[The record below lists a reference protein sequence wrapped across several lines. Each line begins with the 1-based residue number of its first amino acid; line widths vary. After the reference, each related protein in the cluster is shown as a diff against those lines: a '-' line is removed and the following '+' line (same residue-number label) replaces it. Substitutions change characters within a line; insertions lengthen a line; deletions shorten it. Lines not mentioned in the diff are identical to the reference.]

1 MADRAAELIAALSEL
16 ADPEEVPKVRKFFRG
31 ADPETQVMG
40 VSIGKVF
47 PVAKRFAD
55 LSLDDIERLLEDPHY
70 EVRMAA
76 VSVMDFQARQ
86 KRLDPERRKAL
97 YNLYLHCHDRINN
110 WDLVDR
116 AAPHVIGE
124 YLIDKDRS
132 VLDRM
137 AGSDDPNARRTAI
150 VATHAFL
157 KRGEVADT
165 FRIAEV
171 LAEDKDTYVQ
181 KAIGSWTREA
191 GKRDEAALRHFLD
204 RNANRL
210 PRPTVTA
217 ASKPVKDERAGNT
230 HTSKT

>member
-1 MADRAAELIAALSEL
+1 MADRTVDLIAALREI
-16 ADPEEVPKVRKFFRG
+16 ADPEEIPKVRKFFRG
-31 ADPETQVMG
+31 ADPETEVMG

-47 PVAKRFAD
+47 PIAKQFID
-55 LSLDDIERLLEDPHY
+55 LSLEDIERLLEDLHY

-97 YNLYLHCHDRINN
+97 YNLYLRRHDRINN

-132 VLDRM
+132 FLDEL
-137 AGSDDPNARRTAI
+137 AESDDPNARRTAI
-150 VATHAFL
+150 VATYAFI

-165 FRIAEV
+165 FRIAEA
-171 LAEDKDTYVQ
+171 LADDEDTYVQ

-191 GKRDEAALRHFLD
+191 GKRDEAALIRFLD
-204 RNANRL
+204 CNAQRL
-210 PRPTVTA
+210 PKPTFMA
-217 ASKPVKDERAGNT
+217 AGKLLKRKLST
-230 HTSKT
+230 